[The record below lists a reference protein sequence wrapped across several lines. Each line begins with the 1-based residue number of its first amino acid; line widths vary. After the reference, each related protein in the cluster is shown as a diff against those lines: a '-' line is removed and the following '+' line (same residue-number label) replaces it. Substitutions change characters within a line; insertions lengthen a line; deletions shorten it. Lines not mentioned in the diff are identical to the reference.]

1 KFSWWRENHITTL
14 IKIANAIELDHPEL
28 AWGRHHYKSFKWIE
42 KHGKWLKSKKTRALK
57 NDGDQSLPASSQP
70 SSSKVRKTNATA
82 PTRQTSSHTS
92 TSSNKKRKAH
102 DTAPELQTS
111 AKEAKGKAKAPA
123 SASQDD
129 EDDFSE
135 NDDPPREA
143 RSHAPKMKTPIEKLN
158 DIAKQRYSAS
168 DLIDDSDEE
177 IAAYTPSGAAD
188 NATIL
193 GSAST
198 SPLKNISNSNADASG
213 TKDASSPQLSAAKVL
228 SQLKTRHV
236 GASLKLPNRST
247 TPMAKEPA
255 PSPQPLAQSTSTAE
269 APAGPSL
276 LALSAL
282 RKADASRLE
291 VPTVAALRLALSSR
305 FAALTPRADVEQA
318 LEVLETSCGCG
329 NEPRATA
336 DKMFD
341 VWLSGIE
348 DLAPDHTDDEDELGQ
363 GFGHREIGRFDY
375 RTTLKRINAWGSI
388 KNALRLL
395 SALLRIWAI
404 GMSQLAKDTTSEVQ
418 PLVHNHIKQVAELI

>member
-1 KFSWWRENHITTL
+1 CPGFGKTFVTRDENGNVLTKQQTDAIERSVRFYCDLMLRVPEDEQDFKGDDYRKFSWWRENHITTL

-42 KHGKWLKSKKTRALK
+42 KHG
-57 NDGDQSLPASSQP
+57 N
-70 SSSKVRKTNATA
+70 KVRKTNATA

-111 AKEAKGKAKAPA
+111 AKKAKGKAKAPA

-213 TKDASSPQLSAAKVL
+213 TKDASSPQLSAAK
-228 SQLKTRHV
+228 
-236 GASLKLPNRST
+236 G
-247 TPMAKEPA
+247 
-255 PSPQPLAQSTSTAE
+255 
-269 APAGPSL
+269 
-276 LALSAL
+276 
-282 RKADASRLE
+282 
-291 VPTVAALRLALSSR
+291 
-305 FAALTPRADVEQA
+305 
-318 LEVLETSCGCG
+318 
-329 NEPRATA
+329 
-336 DKMFD
+336 
-341 VWLSGIE
+341 
-348 DLAPDHTDDEDELGQ
+348 
-363 GFGHREIGRFDY
+363 
-375 RTTLKRINAWGSI
+375 
-388 KNALRLL
+388 
-395 SALLRIWAI
+395 
-404 GMSQLAKDTTSEVQ
+404 
-418 PLVHNHIKQVAELI
+418 

>member
-1 KFSWWRENHITTL
+1 
-14 IKIANAIELDHPEL
+14 
-28 AWGRHHYKSFKWIE
+28 
-42 KHGKWLKSKKTRALK
+42 
-57 NDGDQSLPASSQP
+57 
-70 SSSKVRKTNATA
+70 
-82 PTRQTSSHTS
+82 
-92 TSSNKKRKAH
+92 
-102 DTAPELQTS
+102 
-111 AKEAKGKAKAPA
+111 
-123 SASQDD
+123 
-129 EDDFSE
+129 
-135 NDDPPREA
+135 
-143 RSHAPKMKTPIEKLN
+143 
-158 DIAKQRYSAS
+158 
-168 DLIDDSDEE
+168 
-177 IAAYTPSGAAD
+177 
-188 NATIL
+188 
-193 GSAST
+193 
-198 SPLKNISNSNADASG
+198 
-213 TKDASSPQLSAAKVL
+213 L

-305 FAALTPRADVEQA
+305 FAALTPRTDVEQA

-329 NEPRATA
+329 NEPRAAA

-341 VWLSGIE
+341 VWLSGIQ

-404 GMSQLAKDTTSEVQ
+404 GMSQLSKDTTSEVQ
-418 PLVHNHIKQVAELI
+418 PLVHNHIKQVAELIKSAFALGNEAPTGSSSTPSTSNNQQASASNSQQAEADAAPKRQIRVKKNLNKGIVTADALKKLTKKAACELLSQGDIHFSSRANKQDVINILLKAFENNKITITTAQFYAAMNKVDADDN